1 MTVYSIFSSPE
12 PVISSHAWFPFR
24 WWHFAFHPS
33 LFTKG
38 PRDLLY
44 LKQMCQK
51 QMAKRFQNEDLWWK
65 CSVPHIINRKELI
78 KFVILI
84 IKDIYNVPMGFSW
97 NAWFRFS
104 PGAWLLPTCGS
115 GCPSWPRLVNCHCDT
130 VFAFTGIWG
139 AVILLLPQLSPSDIC
154 GCFKTSSS
162 TYLSMCGHVRLSL
175 YT

>member
-1 MTVYSIFSSPE
+1 MLDFHSDGDTLPFIPAFS
-12 PVISSHAWFPFR
+12 
-24 WWHFAFHPS
+24 
-33 LFTKG
+33 
-38 PRDLLY
+38 
-44 LKQMCQK
+44 QK
-51 QMAKRFQNEDLWWK
+51 DPGTFCTWNKCARNKWQKRFQNEDLWWK

-115 GCPSWPRLVNCHCDT
+115 ECPSWPRLVNCHCDT